1 MLCLLTAAASA
12 QAETACEPRPYEA
25 RYETRVA
32 SMSVVIHRSLSR
44 DAEGVWTASG
54 QASKLFYRVAEI
66 SRFRINAGKVQPL
79 EYRYSVSPGGKK
91 NEHWLFDAQGVR
103 SALPE
108 KVWQLPPQEGVQ
120 DKLSYQEQMSLQLR
134 CHRERPASLHFPIPD
149 EDEYESY
156 DWAWQGEESL
166 QTALGAVKTVKLL
179 RSRSGGKRQDIIW
192 LAPDWDYRL
201 VQLRHIDKGEV
212 SDTRLLSLSL
222 NGTAVSVPKK

>member
-1 MLCLLTAAASA
+1 
-12 QAETACEPRPYEA
+12 
-25 RYETRVA
+25 
-32 SMSVVIHRSLSR
+32 MSVVIHRSLSR
-44 DAEGVWTASG
+44 GADGVWTASG
-54 QASKLFYRVAEI
+54 QASKLFYRVAES
-66 SRFRINAGKVQPL
+66 SRFRVSEDRVQPL

-108 KVWQLPPQEGVQ
+108 KVWQLPLQDGVQ

-134 CHRERPASLHFPIPD
+134 CHSERPASLHFPVPD

-156 DWAWQGEESL
+156 DWVWQGEESL
-166 QTALGAVKTVKLL
+166 QTALGAVKTVKLS
-179 RSRSGGKRQDIIW
+179 RSRSGGKRQDVIW

-222 NGTAVSVPKK
+222 NGGAVSVPKN